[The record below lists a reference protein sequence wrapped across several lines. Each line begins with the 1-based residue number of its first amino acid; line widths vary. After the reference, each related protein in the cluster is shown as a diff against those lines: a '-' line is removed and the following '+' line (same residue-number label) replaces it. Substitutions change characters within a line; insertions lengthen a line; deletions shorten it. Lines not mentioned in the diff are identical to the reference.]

1 MKKLN
6 FRHNMA
12 INETAL
18 HDNYGEF
25 GTGLLIVIWKQ
36 KYRTSKTTISV
47 AKNVFFAFN
56 SKVAQGGKLEFEH
69 NTNANEGSMRTT
81 FGGV

>member
-6 FRHNMA
+6 FRNNMA
-12 INETAL
+12 INETTL
-18 HDNYGEF
+18 HENYGEV
-25 GTGLLIVIWKQ
+25 GTGQVIVIWKQ

-47 AKNVFFAFN
+47 AKNVLFAFN
-56 SKVAQGGKLEFEH
+56 SKAAQHGKLEIEH
-69 NTNANEGSMRTT
+69 NTNANESSMRTT